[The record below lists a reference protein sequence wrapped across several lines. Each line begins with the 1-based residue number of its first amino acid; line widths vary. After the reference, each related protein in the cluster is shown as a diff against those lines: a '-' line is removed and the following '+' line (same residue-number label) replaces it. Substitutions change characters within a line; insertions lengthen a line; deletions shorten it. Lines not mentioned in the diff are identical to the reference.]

1 MSFTVNL
8 QQYIEKKT
16 KSRIMERRTGEAYV
30 QQQTSYG
37 GYDDDN
43 YDERHAEESVI
54 AKIHLQKFIYQ
65 HILDEE

>member
-1 MSFTVNL
+1 
-8 QQYIEKKT
+8 
-16 KSRIMERRTGEAYV
+16 MERTTGEAYV

-54 AKIHLQKFIYQ
+54 AKIHLQKFIYY
-65 HILDEE
+65 HILDENEAHKKWDLYLIAAID

>member
-1 MSFTVNL
+1 
-8 QQYIEKKT
+8 
-16 KSRIMERRTGEAYV
+16 MERTTGEAYV

-54 AKIHLQKFIYQ
+54 AKIHLQKIIYY
-65 HILDEE
+65 HILDEKEAHDKQDLYLIAAID